1 MKISARNTIKGKV
14 VEVKT
19 GAVAAQVKV
28 DIGGGNV
35 ITSMILAD
43 SVVDLGIEQGKE
55 VSVVVKSTEVMLAT

>member
-14 VEVKT
+14 VEVKS

-43 SVVDLGIEQGKE
+43 SVADLGIEQGKE
-55 VSVVVKSTEVMLAT
+55 VSVVIKSTEVMLAT